1 MYISLYKNNPDTIFA
16 QPVTAPSLTNYLQI
30 VEGGKGSLWKC
41 LRYQNNIGQGSW
53 YMSDQDPGLVPTCQP
68 DPPVGT
74 CTIGNVCA
82 GYDDIFGYVWFYCE
96 QAAATYTY
104 YWLLYTPGFPDLI
117 FAGNLTDVT
126 ENLTRRVYDL
136 DTSNYEGLSDDLLD
150 EPLIFVLKE
159 EDDSIIYSGYVNSWS
174 QDGKFCQ
181 FKGIDFKKIFDTE
194 IKLDFYADM
203 ASVNLQ
209 VSTIL
214 NKVFDEFDS
223 NQPPLSFTVP
233 SITTDTA
240 YISNLLG
247 QVFTTNALKFLKVYL
262 ATFGLFISPMFN
274 EVTKE
279 IDVSITSN
287 AETATIRLDD
297 FLFESQKTDTKTNKC
312 IATIKVNEET
322 ENQNLYR
329 WLPSNQEYYD
339 SKPADMKS
347 TQSGFTIDANK
358 FIVLTSSD
366 AVINNISGNYYL
378 EIRINNTNLQKIA
391 AWSGAGTP
399 IYWFWIPYSDYFIFT
414 SRVNREPNTISR
426 VGVGILNP
434 LSDVLFETAKY
445 PGNPAGGK
453 DQYLKEHTYTDFGQG
468 WFEGYINNIT
478 LPTATYIRIR
488 IALKSNPPVGFLE
501 SIVTKTII
509 ASPEVIGSKDDFKTY
524 TNLSIQNQTWYLRPI
539 VQIPQDG
546 SMPYGYAVK
555 TTDGYVTRYW
565 QLGQVPREIKPLPE
579 KAYYLGKDNEIYEEY
594 IAPANQ
600 IFPIQQRIIAE
611 DFFYKA
617 QFNAIYEL
625 VNSRFNENIIILD
638 NAVLN
643 PLEIEPLGLLA
654 MVTVYDKMNH
664 TAILPVSE
672 IEFKKGQKR
681 VKLGFKKKLFTEVIK
696 S

>member
-1 MYISLYKNNPDTIFA
+1 MYISLYKNNHNTTFNPPAAT
-16 QPVTAPSLTNYLQI
+16 PSLSNYLQI
-30 VEGGKGSLWKC
+30 LEGSRGSLW
-41 LRYQNNIGQGSW
+41 Q
-53 YMSDQDPGLVPTCQP
+53 
-68 DPPVGT
+68 
-74 CTIGNVCA
+74 CTRTGN
-82 GYDDIFGYVWFYCE
+82 
-96 QAAATYTY
+96 
-104 YWLLYTPGFPDLI
+104 PGFWYETSNPGGVIPACITCPPTEVAAPSAVCTCYIGYQRYYRYSAETYVYSWTKVQDGFPEI
-117 FAGNLTDVT
+117 IHAGNLLDVI
-126 ENLTRRVYDL
+126 ENVTRRVYDL
-136 DTSNYEGLSDDLLD
+136 DTSSFEGLSEDLLD

-174 QDGKFCQ
+174 QDDKLCK

-203 ASVNLQ
+203 SSVNLQ

-214 NKVFDEFDS
+214 TKVFDNFDS
-223 NQPPLSFTVP
+223 NQPPLSFTIP

-247 QVFTTNALKFLKVYL
+247 QVFTTNPLKFLKVYL
-262 ATFGLFISPMFN
+262 ATFGLFIFPMFN

-279 IDVSITSN
+279 IDVSIISN
-287 AETATIRLDD
+287 SETAIIRLDD

-312 IATIKVNEET
+312 IATIKKNDET
-322 ENQNLYR
+322 ENTNLYK

-339 SKPADMKS
+339 SKPSSMKS
-347 TQSGFTIDANK
+347 VQSGFTIDANK

-366 AVINNISGNYYL
+366 AIISNISGYYYL

-391 AWSGAGTP
+391 AWSGTGTP
-399 IYWFWIPYSDYFIFT
+399 IYWFWIPYSDNFIFT
-414 SRVNREPNTISR
+414 SRVSRDPNSISR

-453 DQYLKEHTYTDFGQG
+453 DLYLQEHSYTDFGQG
-468 WFEGYINNIT
+468 WFEGYINNIS

-488 IALKSNPPVGFLE
+488 IALKGNPPSGFLD
-501 SIVTKTII
+501 SIITKTII

-524 TNLSIQNQTWYLRPI
+524 TSLNIQNQTWYLRPI
-539 VQIPQDG
+539 VQIPDDG

-555 TTDGYVTRYW
+555 TTNGYTTKYW

-579 KAYYLGKDNEIYEEY
+579 KSYYLGKDNEIYDDY
-594 IAPANQ
+594 ITPVNQ
-600 IFPIQQRIIAE
+600 IFPVQQKIVAE

-638 NAVLN
+638 NEVLN
-643 PLEIEPLGLLA
+643 PMQIEPLGLNA
-654 MVTVYDKMNH
+654 TVTVYDKMNH

-672 IEFKKGQKR
+672 IEIKKGQKR
-681 VKLGFKKKLFTEVIK
+681 VKLGFKKTLFTEVIK